1 MLRVELSA
9 LIGRLDTVARQG
21 LEQAA
26 VLCAQQ
32 QAPEVTAGHLLQAM
46 LDQPLCD
53 VRRICEHVDLDT
65 SHLRAQLA
73 EELRPPRTL
82 EVATPQLFSAAH
94 RAATRRVVIGLD
106 RVSTSDPA

>member
-32 QAPEVTAGHLLQAM
+32 QAPEVTAGHLLQAI
-46 LDQPLCD
+46 
-53 VRRICEHVDLDT
+53 VARRINWDIVP
-65 SHLRAQLA
+65 A
-73 EELRPPRTL
+73 
-82 EVATPQLFSAAH
+82 
-94 RAATRRVVIGLD
+94 GLGHKKG
-106 RVSTSDPA
+106 RI